1 MALGINIKDIK
12 GTFHA
17 RIGMI
22 NGRNGKDKIEAE
34 EIKKKQAHREELYIY
49 KKGLNDPD
57 NHDSVVTHLEPE
69 ILECEI
75 KWGLGNITTNKASG
89 SNGIPAEKQN

>member
-12 GTFHA
+12 GTFYA

-49 KKGLNDPD
+49 KKDLNDPD
-57 NHDSVVTHLEPE
+57 NHDSVVTHLESE

>member
-22 NGRNGKDKIEAE
+22 NGRNGKDQTEAE

-57 NHDSVVTHLEPE
+57 NHDSVITHLEPE